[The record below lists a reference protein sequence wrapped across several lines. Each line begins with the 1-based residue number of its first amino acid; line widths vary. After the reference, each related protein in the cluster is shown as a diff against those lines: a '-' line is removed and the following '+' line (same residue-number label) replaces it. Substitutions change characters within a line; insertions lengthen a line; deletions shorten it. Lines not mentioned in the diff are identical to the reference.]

1 MADFKFL
8 LDVIAKFAFS
18 VKLITI
24 ACNYKLHVILHKY
37 PVHLEFQL
45 GREWTKFSVKL
56 GEITYNFKLHVI
68 LRKYHV
74 RFGILIWQ
82 DNGDATPAKFE
93 FSLKLITITCNFQ
106 LQQRQ
111 SEVGNN
117 HIQIQT
123 ACDPS
128 QVSRAFLGRLTV
140 YCISVNSD
148 L

>member
-1 MADFKFL
+1 MDKVPCEVGKNHIQFQTACDPSQ
-8 LDVIAKFAFS
+8 VSRAF
-18 VKLITI
+18 
-24 ACNYKLHVILHKY
+24 
-37 PVHLEFQL
+37 
-45 GREWTKFSVKL
+45 W
-56 GEITYNFKLHVI
+56 NFN
-68 LRKYHV
+68 
-74 RFGILIWQ
+74 WQ
-82 DNGDATPAKFE
+82 DNGHATPAKFE
-93 FSLKLITITCNFQ
+93 FSVKLITITCNFQ

>member
-1 MADFKFL
+1 MILRKYHVHFGISVWQGNGHATPGKFE
-8 LDVIAKFAFS
+8 FS

-24 ACNYKLHVILHKY
+24 TRKY
-37 PVHLEFQL
+37 
-45 GREWTKFSVKL
+45 
-56 GEITYNFKLHVI
+56 KLHVI

-82 DNGDATPAKFE
+82 DNGHATPAKFE